1 VLSKRIDLDR
11 TLVLGV
17 DVASL
22 EHEGFLRGPRGQG
35 VGPFGF
41 SNDRSG
47 FELLRSK
54 VAEAGVARGVSEVL
68 LALEPTGPYG
78 EALARWARRR
88 GWDVVGVLGAHTS
101 RANELWGNS
110 PLKSDGKAAEVIC
123 DLAVEGKWVTFS
135 LREGPYA
142 ELKALGVY
150 RDQLVQERTR
160 QKNQVRALLHVLFP
174 EFTKVMDPFSK
185 SGVRLL
191 ESYPTPASY
200 GETDVV
206 ALGAQLRR
214 WSRGRL
220 REERAEQVL
229 KAAGES
235 VGVRAGATER
245 VWQLRGKL
253 RRLRE
258 LEGEIGS
265 LEGRMARWLSDIP
278 YAGYLLTMPGVGTVT
293 AATLLGECGDLRDY
307 PSAQEL
313 LKFPGLNLVS
323 RSSGKR
329 RGRNRISKRGS
340 RRVRHQ
346 LYLLAGRLAKR
357 GAPWRDR
364 YDRLLARG
372 AEKKEALTALSRKA
386 LCVLFALARD
396 GVAYRS
402 NVVGE
407 TISKAA

>member
-1 VLSKRIDLDR
+1 MRSKRIDLDR

-17 DVASL
+17 DVASQ
-22 EHEGFLRGPRGQG
+22 EHECFVRGPGG
-35 VGPFGF
+35 LEVGPLKFG
-41 SNDRSG
+41 NDRSG
-47 FELLRSK
+47 FELLTRE
-54 VAEAGVARGVSEVL
+54 VAGAREARGVREVV

-78 EALARWARRR
+78 EALARWGRWR
-88 GWDVVGVLGAHTS
+88 GWRVVGVLGAHTS

-110 PLKSDGKAAEVIC
+110 PLKSDAKAARVIC

-150 RDQLVQERTR
+150 RDQLVEERTR

-174 EFTKVMDPFSK
+174 EFAELMGPFTK
-185 SGVRLL
+185 SGLRLL

-200 GETDVV
+200 GLTDVA
-206 ALGAQLRR
+206 ALGRQLRL

-220 REERAEQVL
+220 GAGRAEQVL

-235 VGVRAGATER
+235 VGVRAGETER

-258 LEGEIGS
+258 LAGEIGA
-265 LEGRMARWLSDIP
+265 LEARMARWLEEIP
-278 YAGYLLTMPGVGTVT
+278 YARCLLTMPGVGTVT
-293 AATLLGECGDLRDY
+293 VATVLGECGDLRDY
-307 PSAQEL
+307 PSAREL

-323 RSSGKR
+323 SSSGKR

-357 GAPWRDR
+357 GAVWRGS

-372 AEKKEALTALSRKA
+372 AAKKEALTALSRKA
-386 LCVLFALARD
+386 LRVLFALARD
-396 GVAYRS
+396 GVDYRGS
-402 NVVGE
+402 VAE
-407 TISKAA
+407 EAMSEAA

>member
-1 VLSKRIDLDR
+1 MLSKRIDLDR

-17 DVASL
+17 DVASV
-22 EHEGFLRGPRGQG
+22 EHEGFLRGPRGQA
-35 VGPFGF
+35 VGPFRF

-54 VAEAGVARGVSEVL
+54 VVEGVGARGASEVV
-68 LALEPTGPYG
+68 LALEPTGSYG
-78 EALARWARRR
+78 EALARWARRQDWR
-88 GWDVVGVLGAHTS
+88 VVGVLGAHTS

-150 RDQLVQERTR
+150 RDQLVQEQTR

-174 EFTKVMDPFSK
+174 EFAAVMSPFTK
-185 SGVRLL
+185 SGLRLL
-191 ESYPTPASY
+191 ERYPTPASY
-200 GETDVV
+200 GETDTV
-206 ALGAQLRR
+206 ALGEQLRR

-220 REERAEQVL
+220 REERAEEVL
-229 KAAGES
+229 EAASES
-235 VGVRAGATER
+235 VGVRAGETER

-258 LEGEIGS
+258 LKSEI
-265 LEGRMARWLSDIP
+265 EAVEARMARWLQDIP
-278 YAGYLLTMPGVGTVT
+278 YAGYLLTMPGVGVVTV
-293 AATLLGECGDLRDY
+293 ATLLGECGDLRDY
-307 PSAQEL
+307 PSAREL

-323 RSSGKR
+323 SSSGKR

-357 GAPWRDR
+357 GAVWR
-364 YDRLLARG
+364 G
-372 AEKKEALTALSRKA
+372 S
-386 LCVLFALARD
+386 
-396 GVAYRS
+396 
-402 NVVGE
+402 
-407 TISKAA
+407 